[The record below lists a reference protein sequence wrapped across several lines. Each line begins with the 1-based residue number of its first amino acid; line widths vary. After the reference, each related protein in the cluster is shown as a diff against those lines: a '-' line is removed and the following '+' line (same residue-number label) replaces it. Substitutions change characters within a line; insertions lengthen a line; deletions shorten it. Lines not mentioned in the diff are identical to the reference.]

1 MAQASKYWGLSL
13 SNIIGQG
20 CGKIYSLH
28 IYFSSVG
35 VFNFQ
40 VCGEGGGG
48 GGEGEDVSTTKSI
61 RGEIYNHENLINQ
74 V

>member
-1 MAQASKYWGLSL
+1 MAQASKYWGLSS

-40 VCGEGGGG
+40 VCGEGG
-48 GGEGEDVSTTKSI
+48 EGEDVSTTKSI